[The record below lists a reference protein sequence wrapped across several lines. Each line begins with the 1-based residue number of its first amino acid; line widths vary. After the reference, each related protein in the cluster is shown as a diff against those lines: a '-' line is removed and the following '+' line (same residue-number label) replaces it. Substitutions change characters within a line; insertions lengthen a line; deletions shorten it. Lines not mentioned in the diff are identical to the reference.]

1 MSPEAQGSSY
11 VSDRLVLW
19 VPLLALLQVV
29 VVSVPALAE
38 MPARQGPVQ
47 TVSEESVTEAAKA
60 VIEDAR
66 ALVTAPLRMTGE
78 DWLKVGAGAAVVGG
92 FVAADHSIQDWV
104 DRNNK
109 SATGKKVADGFNTF
123 GNPVTMAGVNVGV
136 IAIGL
141 ANQSY
146 GGGSWIKEAG
156 LVGLEAEGFAVV
168 AAELLSNAT
177 GRARPEKHQGATDFR
192 PFSGNTSFGSSHAA
206 ASFAVAAVFA
216 DRFDPAIGWLSY
228 GVAAAVAASRVYT
241 DKHFSSDVI
250 VGGLIGWGMGK
261 FISRQHAADPDDWQI
276 RPLTMDQG
284 VGTGLM
290 IGKRF

>member
-1 MSPEAQGSSY
+1 MVPEAQGSSHT
-11 VSDRLVLW
+11 SDRHVLW
-19 VPLLALLQVV
+19 AALLALLQVIV
-29 VVSVPALAE
+29 TNVPAWAE
-38 MPARQGPVQ
+38 MTAQQGPVQ
-47 TVSEESVTEAAKA
+47 AVREESITEGAKA

-109 SATGKKVADGFNTF
+109 SAMGKKVADGFNTF

-156 LVGLEAEGFAVV
+156 LVGLEAEGFAVA

-177 GRARPEKHQGATDFR
+177 GRARPEKHQGATNFR
-192 PFSGNTSFGSSHAA
+192 PFSGNASFGSSHSA
-206 ASFAVAAVFA
+206 ASFAVASVFA
-216 DRFDPAIGWLSY
+216 DRFDPSIGWLSY
-228 GVAAAVAASRVYT
+228 GVATAVAASRVYT
-241 DKHFSSDVI
+241 DKHFTSDVI

-261 FISRQHAADPDDWQI
+261 FISRQHAGDPDDWKI
-276 RPLTMDQG
+276 LPLSLEQG

>member
-1 MSPEAQGSSY
+1 MPTST
-11 VSDRLVLW
+11 VLPGLW
-19 VPLLALLQVV
+19 
-29 VVSVPALAE
+29 PALA
-38 MPARQGPVQ
+38 MTLCGLLIPSLAIAQAQAQGPERPVY
-47 TVSEESVTEAAKA
+47 TVEEESLSEGVKAVVEDAKA
-60 VIEDAR
+60 
-66 ALVTAPLRMTGE
+66 LLTAPSRMDRD
-78 DWLKVGAGAAVVGG
+78 DWLKVGAGAAAVGG
-92 FVAADHSIQDWV
+92 MIAADHSIQDWV

-109 SATGKKVADGFNTF
+109 STTGKKVADGFNTF
-123 GNPVTMAGVNVGV
+123 GNPITLAGLNVGV
-136 IAIGL
+136 IAVGV

-168 AAELLSNAT
+168 AAEMLSAVT
-177 GRARPEKHQGATDFR
+177 GRARPEKHQGSTSFN
-192 PFSGNTSFGSSHAA
+192 PFSGNSSFGSAHSA

-241 DKHFSSDVI
+241 DKHFASDVL

-261 FISRQHAADPDDWQI
+261 FISRQHAGDPDDWQI
-276 RPLTMDQG
+276 RPLAMERG
-284 VGTGLM
+284 VGGGLV

>member
-1 MSPEAQGSSY
+1 MVFETQGAHRASGGHG
-11 VSDRLVLW
+11 LW
-19 VPLLALLQVV
+19 VPLLALLQLIVAH
-29 VVSVPALAE
+29 VPAFAE
-38 MPARQGPVQ
+38 GPGQQGPVQ
-47 TVSEESVTEAAKA
+47 TVREESITEGAKA

-78 DWLKVGAGAAVVGG
+78 DWFKVGAGAAVVGG

-109 SATGKKVADGFNTF
+109 STTGKKVADGFNTF
-123 GNPVTMAGVNVGV
+123 GNPVTMAGVNIGV

-177 GRARPEKHQGATDFR
+177 GRARPEKHQGATNFR

-228 GVAAAVAASRVYT
+228 GVATAVAASRVYT
-241 DKHFSSDVI
+241 DKHFASDVI

-261 FISRQHAADPDDWQI
+261 FISRQHAGDPDDWKI
-276 RPLTMDQG
+276 GPLTLDQG
-284 VGTGLM
+284 TGTGLM

>member
-1 MSPEAQGSSY
+1 MLFETQGSCHAG
-11 VSDRLVLW
+11 DRHVLW
-19 VPLLALLQVV
+19 VVLLVLLQVIGTHI
-29 VVSVPALAE
+29 SAHAE
-38 MPARQGPVQ
+38 MTAQQGPVQ
-47 TVSEESVTEAAKA
+47 TVREESVTEGVKA

-168 AAELLSNAT
+168 AAELLSNVT
-177 GRARPEKHQGATDFR
+177 GRARPERHQGATNFR
-192 PFSGNTSFGSSHAA
+192 PFSGNTSFGSSHSA

-228 GVAAAVAASRVYT
+228 GVATAVAASRVYT
-241 DKHFSSDVI
+241 DKHFTSDVI

-261 FISRQHAADPDDWQI
+261 FISRQHAGDPDDWQI
-276 RPLTMDQG
+276 RPLSLEQG